1 MLHSGVEADEMALPW
16 KQAIVVGGS
25 SGIGEELVRQLV
37 AGGCRVAAVA
47 RRAEELRRVA
57 ESTVN
62 PPLVLAY
69 SHDVTCVEETP
80 ALFQQICRDLG
91 GLDLI
96 VYAAGVMPRITPEEY
111 NLEKDRLAI
120 EINFLGAV
128 AWLNQ
133 AAERFGRAG
142 AGTIVGI
149 SSVAGDRGRGGYPV
163 YGATKAALN
172 AYLESI
178 RNRVGKVGVA
188 VITVK
193 PGPVAT
199 PMTQGM
205 SGLAMV
211 ARPDEVALQ
220 ILAAAARRARVV
232 YVPGKWRLVMFIIRS
247 IPSPLFQRMKKLNS

>member
-1 MLHSGVEADEMALPW
+1 MALPW

-37 AGGCRVAAVA
+37 AGGCKVAAVA
-47 RRAEELRRVA
+47 RRGDELRRVA
-57 ESTVN
+57 NSTVN
-62 PPLVLAY
+62 PAAVLTY
-69 SHDVTCVEETP
+69 SHDVTCCEETP

-96 VYAAGVMPRITPEEY
+96 IYAAGVMPRITPEEY
-111 NLEKDRLAI
+111 SLDKDRLAI
-120 EINFLGAV
+120 EVNFLGAV

-133 AAERFGRAG
+133 AAERFGRAC

-178 RNRVGKVGVA
+178 RNRIGKLGVA
-188 VITVK
+188 VVTVK

-199 PMTQGM
+199 QMTHGM
-205 SGLAMV
+205 SGLAMI
-211 ARPDEVALQ
+211 ARPDEVALR
-220 ILAAAARRARVV
+220 ILDAAARRSSTV
-232 YVPGKWRLVMFIIRS
+232 YVPGKWRLVMFIVRA